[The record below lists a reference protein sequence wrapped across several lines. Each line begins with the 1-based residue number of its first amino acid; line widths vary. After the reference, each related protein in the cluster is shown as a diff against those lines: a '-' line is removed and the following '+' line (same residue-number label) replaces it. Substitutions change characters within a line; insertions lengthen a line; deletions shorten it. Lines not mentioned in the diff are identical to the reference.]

1 MPLVVYALVLTTK
14 DTDTKV
20 REGKLVYFWA
30 FDLRHSSVETQSIV
44 VLDFGAQYSQLIAR
58 RIREQKVFS
67 VVVPFNASLEEI
79 QSYSPVGIILSGGPS
94 SVYDKDA
101 PLADKSVFD
110 LGIPVLGICYGLQ
123 FMVYALGGK
132 VRPAAKREYGHA
144 KVEIQHSD
152 SQLFQG
158 LPKLLA
164 VWMSHG
170 DEAEELPPGFRLTAK
185 TPNAVAA
192 IENAEHKMW
201 AVQFHP
207 EVHHTPLGSDILRNF
222 ALNICGAQPSWTPQ
236 HFIDAT
242 VAQVRQQVGNGR
254 AICALSG
261 GVDSSV
267 AAVLVDRALRDNP
280 GKPARFA
287 EAPSEAEGGVEGSR
301 LTCVFVNNGV
311 LRKNEF
317 EKVQQNLRDNLGL
330 HLVAV
335 DATERF
341 MKKLAGVTDPEKKR
355 KIIGKEFIAVFD
367 REARRIEKQEG
378 KVKWLVQ
385 GTLYPD
391 VIESRSVRGPSQ
403 VIKSHHNV
411 GGLPEKMK
419 LKLIEPLK
427 DLFKDEV
434 RRIGRDLGMPEDIL
448 QRQPFP
454 GPGLAVRILGEVTK
468 ERADLLRECDEIV
481 VGEIKKAGLYQ
492 KIWQSFAVLLPV
504 MSVGVMGDQRTYAY
518 TCAVRAVHSEDGMTA
533 DWVPLPYE
541 VLKEISNRI
550 VNEVRG
556 VNRVVY
562 DITSKPPGTI
572 EWE

>member
-1 MPLVVYALVLTTK
+1 
-14 DTDTKV
+14 
-20 REGKLVYFWA
+20 
-30 FDLRHSSVETQSIV
+30 VETQSIV

-58 RIREQKVFS
+58 RIREQKIFS
-67 VVVPFNASLEEI
+67 VVLPFNATLEEI
-79 QSYSPVGIILSGGPS
+79 RSYSPVGIILSGGPS

-144 KVEIQHSD
+144 KVEVQESD
-152 SQLFQG
+152 SQLFHG

-192 IENAEHKMW
+192 IENAERKMW

-222 ALNICGAQPSWTPQ
+222 AVSICGAKPSWTPQ

-242 VAQVRQQVGNGR
+242 VAQVKQQVGSGR

-267 AAVLVDRALRDNP
+267 AAVLVDRAMRDAS
-280 GKPARFA
+280 GK
-287 EAPSEAEGGVEGSR
+287 SR

-317 EKVQQNLRDNLGL
+317 EKVQKNLRDNLGL

-341 MKKLAGVTDPEKKR
+341 MRKLAGVSDPEKKR

-367 REARRIEKQEG
+367 KEARRIEKQEG

-411 GGLPEKMK
+411 GGLPAKMK

-454 GPGLAVRILGEVTK
+454 GPGLAVRILGEVNK
-468 ERADLLRECDEIV
+468 ERADLLRECDDIV
-481 VGEIKKAGLYQ
+481 VGEIKRAGLYQ
-492 KIWQSFAVLLPV
+492 KIWQAFAVLLPV

-541 VLKEISNRI
+541 VLKTISNRI

>member
-1 MPLVVYALVLTTK
+1 M
-14 DTDTKV
+14 
-20 REGKLVYFWA
+20 
-30 FDLRHSSVETQSIV
+30 ETQSIV

-58 RIREQKVFS
+58 RIREQNIFS
-67 VVVPFNASLEEI
+67 VVLPFNATLEEI
-79 QSYSPVGIILSGGPS
+79 RSYSPVGIILSGGPS

-101 PLADKSVFD
+101 PLADKSVFT
-110 LGIPVLGICYGLQ
+110 LGLPVLGICYGLQ

-132 VRPAAKREYGHA
+132 VRSADKREYGHA
-144 KVEIQHSD
+144 KVEIQHAD
-152 SQLFQG
+152 SALFRG
-158 LPKLLA
+158 LPKVLA

-170 DEAEELPPGFRLTAK
+170 DEAKELPPGFRLTAK
-185 TPNAVAA
+185 SPNAVAA
-192 IENAEHKMW
+192 IENPEQKMW

-207 EVHHTPLGSDILRNF
+207 EVHHTPLGTDILRNF
-222 ALNICGAQPSWTPQ
+222 ALNICGAKPTWTAQ

-242 VAQVRQQVGNGR
+242 VAQVRQQVGQGR

-267 AAVLVDRALRDNP
+267 AAVLVDRAMRDS
-280 GKPARFA
+280 GKT
-287 EAPSEAEGGVEGSR
+287 R

-317 EKVQQNLRDNLGL
+317 EKVQQTLRDKLGL

-335 DATERF
+335 DATKRF
-341 MKKLAGVTDPEKKR
+341 LDKLAGVTDPEKKR
-355 KIIGKEFIAVFD
+355 KIIGNEFIAVFD
-367 REARRIEKQEG
+367 EEAHRIEKEEG
-378 KVKWLVQ
+378 DVEWLVQ

-403 VIKSHHNV
+403 IIKSHHNV

-434 RRIGRDLGMPEDIL
+434 RKIGRDLGMPEEIL

-454 GPGLAVRILGEVTK
+454 GPGLAVRVLGEVTE
-468 ERADLLRECDEIV
+468 ERLRIVKDCDEV
-481 VGEIKKAGLYQ
+481 VVDEIKKAGLYT

-518 TCAVRAVHSEDGMTA
+518 TCAIRAVHSEDGMTA

-541 VLKEISNRI
+541 VLKTISSRI
-550 VNEVRG
+550 VNEVKG

>member
-1 MPLVVYALVLTTK
+1 
-14 DTDTKV
+14 
-20 REGKLVYFWA
+20 
-30 FDLRHSSVETQSIV
+30 VETQSIV

-58 RIREQKVFS
+58 RIRENKVFS
-67 VVVPFNASLEEI
+67 VVLPFNASLDEI
-79 QSYSPVGIILSGGPS
+79 RSYSPVGIVLSGGPS
-94 SVYDKDA
+94 SVYDTGA
-101 PLADKSVFD
+101 PHADKRVFE
-110 LGIPVLGICYGLQ
+110 LAVPVLGICYGLQ

-144 KVEIQHSD
+144 TVERVAE
-152 SQLFQG
+152 SQLFEG
-158 LPKLLA
+158 LPKVLS

-170 DEAEELPPGFRLTAK
+170 DSAEALPPGFSLTAK
-185 TPNAVAA
+185 TPSAVAA
-192 IENAEHKMW
+192 LENAEQKMW

-207 EVHHTPLGSDILRNF
+207 EVHHTPLGADILRNF
-222 ALNICGAQPSWTPQ
+222 ALKICGASPTWTGQ

-242 VAQVRQQVGNGR
+242 VAAVKQQVGSGR
-254 AICALSG
+254 AICAISG

-267 AAVLVDRALRDNP
+267 AAVLVDRAMRDAS
-280 GKPARFA
+280 GH
-287 EAPSEAEGGVEGSR
+287 SR

-317 EKVQQNLRDNLGL
+317 EKVQQNLRDKLGL

-335 DATERF
+335 DATDRF

-355 KIIGKEFIAVFD
+355 KIIGAEFIAVFED
-367 REARRIEKQEG
+367 EAHKIIENSATKGLG
-378 KVKWLVQ
+378 KGTASAVPLAASSEPALAAEVESAGLKDFWLVQ

-391 VIESRSVRGPSQ
+391 VIESRSVRGPSDI
-403 VIKSHHNV
+403 IKSHHNV

-468 ERADLLRECDEIV
+468 ERADLLRECDDIV
-481 VGEIKKAGLYQ
+481 VTEIKKAGLYT

-518 TCAVRAVHSEDGMTA
+518 TCAIRAVHSEDGMTA

-541 VLKEISNRI
+541 VLKTISNRI

-562 DITSKPPGTI
+562 DVTSKPPGTI

>member
-1 MPLVVYALVLTTK
+1 M
-14 DTDTKV
+14 
-20 REGKLVYFWA
+20 
-30 FDLRHSSVETQSIV
+30 ETQSPLNQAIV

-58 RIREQKVFS
+58 RIREQKIFS
-67 VVVPFNASLEEI
+67 VVLPFNASMEEI
-79 QSYSPVGIILSGGPS
+79 RSYSPVGIILSGGPS

-101 PLADKSVFD
+101 PLADKKVFE
-110 LGIPVLGICYGLQ
+110 LGIPVFGICYGLQ

-144 KVEIQHSD
+144 KVEIQQRD

-170 DEAEELPPGFRLTAK
+170 DSAEELPAGFRLTAR
-185 TPNAVAA
+185 TPDAVAA
-192 IENAEHKMW
+192 IENAERKMW

-222 ALNICGAQPSWTPQ
+222 AVNICGARPSWTPQ

-267 AAVLVDRALRDNP
+267 AAVLVDRAMRNDS
-280 GKPARFA
+280 GKT
-287 EAPSEAEGGVEGSR
+287 R

-335 DATERF
+335 DATDRF
-341 MKKLAGVTDPEKKR
+341 MKKLAGVIDPETKR
-355 KIIGKEFIAVFD
+355 KIIGNEFIKVFEK
-367 REARRIEKQEG
+367 EARRIEKEEG
-378 KVKWLVQ
+378 HVKWLVQ

-411 GGLPEKMK
+411 GGLPETMK

-481 VGEIKKAGLYQ
+481 VGEIKEAGLYQ

-541 VLKEISNRI
+541 VLKTISNRI